1 MVIHSYLPILTG
13 QCGHCP
19 IVWWVHLLYWY
30 LLLHCFLFSVW
41 LIWQK
46 FSIHHLQAE
55 TVSNTRSGGLEC
67 EMGTYLSTAQL
78 DYWPPYVLFCR
89 YIIFQPNK
97 SFLSALAV
105 VSFFLEI
112 TLFLLDGHKNII
124 NYCTRHFLIF
134 WKVSNGPLN
143 EGMTLYFPTKQS
155 ANLSSLSK
163 FIFIF
168 FSEGHSPLECLFLCH
183 CL

>member
-1 MVIHSYLPILTG
+1 MGAFVILIFTAALLSFLCVIDLTKILNPSSSSWNRV
-13 QCGHCP
+13 QYSEWAWVRDGHILINSP
-19 IVWWVHLLYWY
+19 TRLLTT
-30 LLLHCFLFSVW
+30 
-41 LIWQK
+41 IRT
-46 FSIHHLQAE
+46 ILQI
-55 TVSNTRSGGLEC
+55 
-67 EMGTYLSTAQL
+67 
-78 DYWPPYVLFCR
+78 

-168 FSEGHSPLECLFLCH
+168 FFEGHSPLECLFLCH

>member
-1 MVIHSYLPILTG
+1 MGIAQSCDGCICYTDIYCCTAFFSLCDWFDKNSQSIIFKLKPCPILG
-13 QCGHCP
+13 VGLSARDGHILINSP
-19 IVWWVHLLYWY
+19 TRLLTT
-30 LLLHCFLFSVW
+30 
-41 LIWQK
+41 IR
-46 FSIHHLQAE
+46 I
-55 TVSNTRSGGLEC
+55 
-67 EMGTYLSTAQL
+67 
-78 DYWPPYVLFCR
+78 LFCR

-97 SFLSALAV
+97 SFLSALA

-168 FSEGHSPLECLFLCH
+168 FFEGHFPLFLCY